1 MNAIPMEVP
10 DDRKVTVTLDGE
22 QYDLVFN
29 TRAAREVAGKYGSLT
44 EFGEKLSEAEQA
56 GAEKAGAEKAG
67 AAIDMN
73 IWLLTLLV
81 NQGIAIRNR
90 RDPENK
96 KPFFTEEDIDL
107 LTLPADWPLC
117 KEAIIKGS
125 RRDIRSEDDSKNA
138 VAAE

>member
-10 DDRKVTVTLDGE
+10 NDRKVTVTLDGE

-56 GAEKAGAEKAG
+56 GA
-67 AAIDMN
+67 AIDQN

-107 LTLPADWPLC
+107 LTSPADWPLC
-117 KEAIIKGS
+117 QEAIIKGS